1 MFPMRLCPAQERMN
15 NMELKKGFV
24 MRQVAGEYIV
34 VNAGAD
40 VNLHGVITLN
50 ATAAALWKRLE
61 EPATMEELVQCLL
74 AEFEVDEQT
83 AAQAAAGF
91 VDMLKERDLLV

>member
-1 MFPMRLCPAQERMN
+1 
-15 NMELKKGFV
+15 MELKKGFV

-40 VNLHGVITLN
+40 VNLQGVITLN
-50 ATAAALWKRLE
+50 ATAAAMWKRLE
-61 EPATMEELVQCLL
+61 TSATMEDLVQTLL

-91 VDMLKERDLLV
+91 VETLKERDLLA